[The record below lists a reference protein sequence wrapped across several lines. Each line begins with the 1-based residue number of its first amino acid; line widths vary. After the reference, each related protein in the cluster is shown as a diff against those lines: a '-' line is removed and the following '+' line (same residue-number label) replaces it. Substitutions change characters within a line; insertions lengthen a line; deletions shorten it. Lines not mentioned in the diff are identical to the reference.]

1 MKLNEVSRRTGCI
14 LARAGNRHRV
24 RRAFDGGRRVAAPWT
39 GISPPLRAIGLVLTL
54 PGVLYGDMTGRDVFV
69 SPLSMS
75 VYFLAQMGFYAVVV
89 FLFTAVVRFFQAPP
103 RKKAGW

>member
-1 MKLNEVSRRTGCI
+1 MKSLDTRDPFWRA
-14 LARAGNRHRV
+14 LAIGIVYGAPLTAVGELLRH
-24 RRAFDGGRRVAAPWT
+24 GQEYH
-39 GISPPLRAIGLVLTL
+39 PLWRAIGLVLTL
-54 PGVLYGDMTGRDVFV
+54 PGVLYGGMTGRDVFV